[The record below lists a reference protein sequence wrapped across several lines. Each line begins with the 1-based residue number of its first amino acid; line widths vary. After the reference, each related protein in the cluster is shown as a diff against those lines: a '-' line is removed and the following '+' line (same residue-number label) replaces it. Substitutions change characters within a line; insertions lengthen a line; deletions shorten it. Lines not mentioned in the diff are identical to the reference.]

1 MEKGNVKPS
10 KWISNKTLLKIVSL
24 VLSIVL
30 WSYVAVTQDPTRS
43 DRVEKVEVICGL
55 SQAQLNQGLTIV
67 SKSNDTVSFDATG
80 KRSLVTGVR
89 GNYSAK
95 LDLDDITAPGKY
107 NIAPEISRPD
117 GVYIADVTPSAIEV
131 YVDKNVSSTLPV
143 VLETTG
149 KLSDNLII
157 TDMTADLSQ
166 IDVSMPSLALE
177 QIAYAGAIVDLSEIK
192 GSTIINCQTV
202 LLNGDKK
209 AVDIKNAVIDKKN
222 VVVNISVEQMKS
234 MKITPKIKNA
244 EKFAKDFEVTVLPKT
259 IELCGE
265 KEILDTVSVLDTQEL
280 VLKKNVTNGA
290 EFEVELNLPV
300 GTHLRANTEN
310 KIKLI
315 FNKK

>member
-1 MEKGNVKPS
+1 MEKRRVKGS
-10 KWISNKTLLKIVSL
+10 EWMSNKTTLKVVSL

-55 SQAQLNQGLTIV
+55 SQTQINQGLSIV
-67 SKSNDTVSFDATG
+67 SKSANTVSFDATG

-89 GNYSAK
+89 GNYSAR

-107 NIAPEISRPD
+107 NIVPEISRPD
-117 GVYIADVTPSAIEV
+117 GVYIADVIPSTIEV
-131 YVDKNVSSTLPV
+131 YVDKNVSSSLPV
-143 VLETTG
+143 VVETTG

-166 IDVSMPSLALE
+166 IDVTMPSLALE
-177 QIAYAGAIVDLSEIK
+177 QIAYAGAIVDLSEVRN
-192 GSTIINCQTV
+192 STIINCPTV
-202 LLNGDKK
+202 LMNSDKK

-222 VVVNISVEQMKS
+222 VVINISVEQMKNV
-234 MKITPKIKNA
+234 KISPKIKNA

-259 IELCGE
+259 IEICGE
-265 KEILDTVSVLDTQEL
+265 KDVLDTVSVLETKEL
-280 VLKKNVTNGA
+280 ALGKSVTNGE
-290 EFEVELNLPV
+290 EFEVELMLPA

>member
-1 MEKGNVKPS
+1 M
-10 KWISNKTLLKIVSL
+10 SNKTTLKIVSL

-55 SQAQLNQGLTIV
+55 SQAQINQGLSIV

-95 LDLDDITAPGKY
+95 LDLDNITAPGKY
-107 NIAPEISRPD
+107 NIVPEISRPD

-149 KLSDNLII
+149 NLSENLII

-177 QIAYAGAIVDLSEIK
+177 QIAYAGAIVDLSEIN

-202 LLNGDKK
+202 LLNSDKK
-209 AVDIKNAVIDKKN
+209 PVDIKNAVIDKKN
-222 VVVNISVEQMKS
+222 VVVNISVELMKS
-234 MKITPKIKNA
+234 MKITPKIKDA
-244 EKFAKDFEVTVLPKT
+244 EKFAKDYEITVLPKT

-265 KEILDTVSVLDTQEL
+265 KDILDAVSVLETQEL
-280 VLKKNVTNGA
+280 VLTKNVTDKE
-290 EFEVELNLPV
+290 EFEVELALPA
-300 GTHLRANTEN
+300 GTHLRTNTEN